1 MPRKSKIYSSESDIE
16 QAYLDYINY
25 IKSLGINTKAVHW
38 TNPNTSKWRDIKR
51 NLDKLFKLNLCTEP
65 GDIVQR
71 VCRAGQC
78 CNPLHY
84 AVVHVEELSNL
95 ENLDMLEIEE
105 LAEMIE
111 VNLLQKMG
119 FSGYFKHFN
128 FGNPLPAEI
137 HNFYTAC
144 NIALKRKHK
153 RLLPA
158 TVIGKRFRRRLCV
171 KMKENLNL
179 ASIEKDISGKS

>member
-1 MPRKSKIYSSESDIE
+1 MPRKSKIYSSDSNIE

-25 IKSLGINTKAVHW
+25 IKNLGINTKAPHW
-38 TNPNTSKWRDIKR
+38 SNPSLAKWRDIKR
-51 NLDKLFKLNLCTEP
+51 NLDRLFKMNLCLES

-71 VCRAGQC
+71 VCGVSQC

-84 AVVHVEELSNL
+84 TVVHVEELNKL

-111 VNLLQKMG
+111 VNLLHKMG
-119 FSGYFKHFN
+119 FSGYFKYFN
-128 FGNPLPAEI
+128 FENPLPAEV

-144 NIALKRKHK
+144 NIALKRSHK

-158 TVIGKRFRRRLCV
+158 SVIGKRFKRR
-171 KMKENLNL
+171 
-179 ASIEKDISGKS
+179 